1 MSPVRLPLADLD
13 ALLAV
18 VSNAP
23 LDSSSLDAKPIT
35 APFQG
40 TQTFESEQVP
50 KVTVNLRAGVEISL
64 FNSLDDKD
72 PDGILMPMGAKDAIG
87 GAQPSLTL
95 SADRAWLKYRI
106 DGGLKASAATTLA
119 DIGFDLAVEAGAS
132 ATLADYRVHQR
143 SQSVREALV
152 GDLAAGPRFAMVLS
166 DVEALAPGDAVSVQ
180 LGGSLKVN
188 VTLTWAD
195 VFTGELAPLSA
206 LLKSTALI
214 ALRFDAGATV
224 TANVKVDD
232 DFIVVFSRQ
241 DEATWRVGVHKADR
255 RSIGAEV
262 RAGIDVSFASPAGVT
277 AVLDGVVD
285 GLLAA
290 PLAQIQSI
298 LNKATLADLTDSE
311 RALAKG
317 LIGRLGLDAVTST
330 LDDIRKRVDDLK
342 QKVADTIAE
351 VVKSKISIA
360 FAYEYQ
366 RVSTSVDLLQ
376 ATLSRDRLRQL
387 HDALIRGNLQPALTA
402 IREARPGIALEQYLN
417 EKTVERTAS
426 WGFTLGIGKWATLG
440 GTDTRTIVPV
450 VRRNVRDERQES
462 YLGLR
467 AYQGNWIGQT
477 FKWSADFNAEMNGF
491 AERPLVPQFAFGI
504 HLLWQQTISRLS
516 ENDVDALL
524 DAAVLWG
531 VMTQL
536 EAADVR
542 GRLVEHVGR
551 ACDATVQMMVADT
564 TRKPTLRTVLASLG
578 SAPSVAAAL
587 GAAMPWRAG
596 SIGRTHVATRRNLYA
611 PLWQMYLDAP
621 DMSPSLLAAS
631 ANHALAGGDFAD
643 LGHLELEFQTVRPFT
658 FAGLAELNGDTPA
671 RAKGFRQAL
680 ETLRSAIDNSAPS
693 QPTLGSVFHDLS
705 AFWEQSHHVRAAGA
719 YLLEAARTA
728 RVLDAVNRT
737 LTFTAD
743 NTTSV
748 FG

>member
-1 MSPVRLPLADLD
+1 MAPVRLPLADVD
-13 ALLAV
+13 ALLAI

-40 TQTFESEQVP
+40 TQAFESEQVP
-50 KVTVNLRAGVEISL
+50 KVTINLRAGVEISL

-72 PDGILMPMGAKDAIG
+72 PDGILIPPGAKDAIG
-87 GAQPSLTL
+87 GAQPSVVL

-106 DGGLKASAATTLA
+106 DSGLTASAATTLA
-119 DIGFDLAVEAGAS
+119 QIGFDLAVETGAS

-166 DVEALAPGDAVSVQ
+166 DVETLAPGDAVSVQ
-180 LGGSLKVN
+180 LGGTLKVN

-206 LLKSTALI
+206 LLNSTALI

-232 DFIVVFSRQ
+232 DFLVVFSRA

-262 RAGIDVSFASPAGVT
+262 RAGIDVSFASPAAVT

-285 GLLAA
+285 GVLAA
-290 PLAQIQSI
+290 PMAQVQSV
-298 LNKATLADLTDSE
+298 LNKATLANLNDTE
-311 RALAKG
+311 RALAKSI
-317 LIGRLGLDAVTST
+317 IGRLGLDAITAT
-330 LDDIRKRVDDLK
+330 LDDLRKRVDDVK

-351 VVKSKISIA
+351 VAKSKISLA

-376 ATLSRDRLRQL
+376 ATLSRERLREL

-402 IREARPGIALEQYLN
+402 IREARPGIVLEQYLN

-440 GTDTRTIVPV
+440 GTDTRTIMPV
-450 VRRNVRDERQES
+450 VRRDIRDERQES

-467 AYQGNWIGQT
+467 AYQGNWIGET
-477 FKWSADFNAEMNGF
+477 FKWSADFNAEMTGF
-491 AERPLVPQFAFGI
+491 AERPEVPQFSFGI

-516 ENDVDALL
+516 ENDVDVLL
-524 DAAVLWG
+524 DAAILWG

-542 GRLVEHVGR
+542 GRLVERVGR

-564 TRKPTLRTVLASLG
+564 ARKPTLRSVLTSLT

-596 SIGRTHVATRRNLYA
+596 SIGRTLVATRRNLYA

-631 ANHALAGGDFAD
+631 ADQALAGGGFAD
-643 LGHLELEFQTVRPFT
+643 LGHLESEFQTVRPFT

-680 ETLRSAIDNSAPS
+680 ETLRSAIDNAAPS

-728 RVLDAVNRT
+728 RVLDEVNRT
-737 LTFTAD
+737 LTFTVDGA
-743 NTTSV
+743 TLV
-748 FG
+748 LG